1 MSTFDLAHGRD
12 LLARTPATLGAPLRD
27 LPEPFVHADEGAGT
41 WSPFDVVGHLI
52 HGERTDWMVRARLIL
67 TDGGPH
73 AFEPFDRF
81 AQEEASRGKTLNE
94 LLDAFAALRAQIFG
108 ALGEGDAPDV
118 ERAAWRRKATDALER
133 AIDSGTVDPEFVRA
147 SDGLEPLRGDARFEA
162 LMERL

>member
-1 MSTFDLAHGRD
+1 MTLRD
-12 LLARTPATLGAPLRD
+12 ALPAALDPKSALEAAFSGELPKTLGLDDQD
-27 LPEPFVHADEGAGT
+27 LVAIAK
-41 WSPFDVVGHLI
+41 
-52 HGERTDWMVRARLIL
+52 MA
-67 TDGGPH
+67 
-73 AFEPFDRF
+73 
-81 AQEEASRGKTLNE
+81 KK
-94 LLDAFAALRAQIFG
+94 